1 MKKMKGM
8 MEREGREC
16 RQGWFDFYACP
27 SSNSAGS
34 IFPSSHKHVNIHI
47 RALITCSALNSLLIQ
62 SNHRFPFWFL
72 VSLCLVFFSL
82 YCVRTCGRYPNPPQA
97 KPSHPLYSLIFARY
111 TVKSTFV
118 VIPARGYNV
127 RTKLSDILSGNV
139 SLAAKALVI

>member
-72 VSLCLVFFSL
+72 VFLCLVFFSV
-82 YCVRTCGRYPNPPQA
+82 YCVRTCGRYPNPP
-97 KPSHPLYSLIFARY
+97 KPSPLNLFTLFFLLGTQSKRPSWLFPHEATMYVQSYR
-111 TVKSTFV
+111 THSPV
-118 VIPARGYNV
+118 V
-127 RTKLSDILSGNV
+127 SH
-139 SLAAKALVI
+139 